1 MRVTQDL
8 LKVDKDYRTQIS
20 DTNQVQKN
28 FTVEYV
34 PKIVSV
40 CISGGA
46 WVSGMSGVDVQYAC
60 GVVVSVSVACRSVY
74 GGIVCCCCVLAR
86 ECINRKSVIILI
98 LYADVL
104 KIGGNKTACN

>member
-46 WVSGMSGVDVQYAC
+46 WVSGMSGVDV
-60 GVVVSVSVACRSVY
+60 
-74 GGIVCCCCVLAR
+74 
-86 ECINRKSVIILI
+86 
-98 LYADVL
+98 
-104 KIGGNKTACN
+104 